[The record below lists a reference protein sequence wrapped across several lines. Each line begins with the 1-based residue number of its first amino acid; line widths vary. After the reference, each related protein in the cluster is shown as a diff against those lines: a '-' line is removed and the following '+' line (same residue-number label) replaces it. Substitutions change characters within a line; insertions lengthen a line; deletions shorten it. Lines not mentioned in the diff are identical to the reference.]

1 MQQQVPQYPNTVA
14 LQQVPQDPNTVA
26 LQTVQTVD
34 PKQQV
39 VMLPTQS
46 RQPAQQANSQ
56 SRQSTQSQASPPS
69 YLYQALYITFI
80 LCVTFNVLS
89 PLFGL
94 PAIFFAIM
102 VSVCK
107 N

>member
-14 LQQVPQDPNTVA
+14 LQQVPQDPNTVTVA

-80 LCVTFNVLS
+80 LILCVTFNVLS

-94 PAIFFAIM
+94 SA
-102 VSVCK
+102 K
-107 N
+107 NNS

>member
-26 LQTVQTVD
+26 LQTVQTVH

-56 SRQSTQSQASPPS
+56 SGSQLNPRLVHLAT
-69 YLYQALYITFI
+69 YTKHRI
-80 LCVTFNVLS
+80 LRS
-89 PLFGL
+89 
-94 PAIFFAIM
+94 
-102 VSVCK
+102 S
-107 N
+107 